1 MPELLSLPTEIL
13 RNIFAQA
20 DQETCKSLRLVN
32 RNLGEVGQQSVFET
46 LVIQLTQDYY
56 GYDLEK
62 IIERPEIAAHINK
75 IYVNTYDPNEP
86 ELWLGKDETS
96 ESLGALLE
104 LLKQLPHLQSVVLRF
119 HPECPE
125 DDSWSETPQ
134 GEDFRQAAM
143 QEALSAFAAMPQLKE
158 LGLRDLWNVHDEDP
172 EVVADRK
179 TVLSRLESLRLNVI
193 NVNQGMQGSSDY
205 HREAPQKFWPS
216 LPSIW
221 LMPALSNL
229 RHLTLYSTIYTGFF
243 PRCDWRDLHFPQL
256 KSLTLGN
263 HVFAHDSQLN
273 WILSHSPTLS
283 ELYLDDCAILFE
295 AAVFAEKLERYETR
309 QHTILPPSS
318 FAPHPKLPAYKLYA
332 AYSMRWADYFRAFKD
347 GLPHLRKFRFGHS
360 PDWWVDDSMPF
371 ESEGSIEIG
380 FGSESYLVFC
390 DGYLPSEHMERMI
403 WDIPTEDGGER
414 DEKGEALEPSEED
427 RVALEE
433 LCRKVGVVVTLED

>member
-32 RNLGEVGQQSVFET
+32 RHLGEVGQQSVFET

-62 IIERPEIAAHINK
+62 IIERPEIAAHITK

-96 ESLGALLE
+96 ESLGVLLE
-104 LLKQLPHLQSVVLRF
+104 LLKQLPRLQSVVLRF

-172 EVVADRK
+172 EVVADRN

-221 LMPALSNL
+221 LKPALSNL
-229 RHLTLYSTIYTGFF
+229 QHLTLYSTIYTGFF
-243 PRCDWRDLHFPQL
+243 PRCDLRDLHFPKL

-295 AAVFAEKLERYETR
+295 AAVFAEELERYETR

-332 AYSMRWADYFRAFKD
+332 AYNTRWADYFRAFKD
-347 GLPHLRKFRFGHS
+347 GLQHLRKFRFGHS
-360 PDWWVDDSMPF
+360 PDWWEDDSMPF
-371 ESEGSIEIG
+371 ESEGNIEIG

-403 WDIPTEDGGER
+403 WDIPTEDGGRNEN
-414 DEKGEALEPSEED
+414 GEALEPSEED

-433 LCRKVGVVVTLED
+433 LCRKVGAVVTLED